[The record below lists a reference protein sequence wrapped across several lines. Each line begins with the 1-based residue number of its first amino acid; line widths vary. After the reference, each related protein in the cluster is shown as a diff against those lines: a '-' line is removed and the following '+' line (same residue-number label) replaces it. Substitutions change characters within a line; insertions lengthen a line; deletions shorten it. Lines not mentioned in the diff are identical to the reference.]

1 MAWKAPDGTVFR
13 TREEIYDA
21 ASRYFTLG
29 DFDEFLDENAYCD
42 DGRIVINANGYRPST
57 VLWELARD
65 DYLRLQEDR
74 YAKLSPAEFID
85 MLDGTERCRNG
96 VVDIAGVRF
105 APSEIARRMS
115 EYAYGEDY
123 AAECWE
129 RSGDPETLGFVRVQ
143 TGGASGSSK
152 AGGRPSARKPVSKA
166 SKPKVKA
173 PARSSKSR
181 SKGGRR

>member
-65 DYLRLQEDR
+65 DYLRLQEDG
-74 YAKLSPAEFID
+74 K
-85 MLDGTERCRNG
+85 
-96 VVDIAGVRF
+96 
-105 APSEIARRMS
+105 
-115 EYAYGEDY
+115 
-123 AAECWE
+123 
-129 RSGDPETLGFVRVQ
+129 
-143 TGGASGSSK
+143 
-152 AGGRPSARKPVSKA
+152 
-166 SKPKVKA
+166 
-173 PARSSKSR
+173 
-181 SKGGRR
+181 